1 MAVLTP
7 TLVDQIGKQPSAPS
21 MVLHVLVTPSSAN
34 YTSGGEAF
42 DAEALFQTL
51 GKTDK
56 APAEIFFSHEP
67 LGNFSL
73 QYDRAGKKLLYF
85 LISTGVE
92 AGAIDLSGTPGA
104 MRVRLE
110 AR

>member
-7 TLVDQIGKQPSAPS
+7 TLTDHVGKQPSAPTTA
-21 MVLHVLVTPSSAN
+21 LYVLVTPSAAN

-42 DAEALFQTL
+42 DAEGLFVTL
-51 GKTDK
+51 GGQTNP
-56 APAEIFFSHEP
+56 PAEIHVSAEP
-67 LGNFSL
+67 KGNFMV
-73 QYDRAGKKLLYF
+73 QYDRAAKKLQYF

-92 AGAIDLSGTPGA
+92 AGAIDLSTTPGA
-104 MRVRLE
+104 MRVKLE